1 MKHYLKL
8 ILLFIIFLVIMII
21 KRKFFPSEIIF
32 YEGIYMAFIF
42 CVLVFFFKKLN
53 LDKTLVLFLISIYFW
68 SIVPTILDRSVSIT
82 VLGSLSSSKQLTI
95 EELNTQFIRTYV
107 YDNEAVKKRILEQ
120 KFNKNINLID
130 NKYFLTK
137 KGDFTKKII
146 IFTTELFNIPTDYI
160 SPNN

>member
-1 MKHYLKL
+1 
-8 ILLFIIFLVIMII
+8 MII
-21 KRKFFPSEIIF
+21 KRKFFPSDIIF

-42 CVLVFFFKKLN
+42 CVLIFFFKKLN
-53 LDKTLVLFLISIYFW
+53 LDKTVVLFLISIYFW

-95 EELNTQFIRTYV
+95 EELNTQFISTYV
-107 YDNEAVKKRILEQ
+107 YNNEAVKKRILEQ

-130 NKYFLTK
+130 NKYSLTK

-146 IFTTELFNIPTDYI
+146 IFTTELFNISTDYI
-160 SPNN
+160 SPNK

>member
-1 MKHYLKL
+1 
-8 ILLFIIFLVIMII
+8 
-21 KRKFFPSEIIF
+21 
-32 YEGIYMAFIF
+32 
-42 CVLVFFFKKLN
+42 
-53 LDKTLVLFLISIYFW
+53 
-68 SIVPTILDRSVSIT
+68 
-82 VLGSLSSSKQLTI
+82 LSSSKQLTI

>member
-21 KRKFFPSEIIF
+21 KRKFLPSEIIF